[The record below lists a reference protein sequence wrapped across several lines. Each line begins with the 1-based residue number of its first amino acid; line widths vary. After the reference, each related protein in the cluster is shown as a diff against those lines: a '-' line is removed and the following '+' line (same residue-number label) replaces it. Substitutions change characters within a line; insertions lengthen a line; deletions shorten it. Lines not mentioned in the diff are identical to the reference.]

1 MTVERWRR
9 IEEIFHAA
17 MERPPEERPAL
28 LDQACGGDAGLRRQ
42 IEVLLACDGRDDSV
56 LDSAVQGAAQVLARQ
71 TESMIGR
78 NFGAYR
84 VIGLLGHGRM
94 GTVYLSVRNDDQYQK
109 KVAIKLVKRGMDTDG
124 MLRRFRQE
132 RHILARL
139 RVSLA
144 GFLRESNPAEAVRLY
159 NLSYRILGNCWSRRL
174 SACSGNECWRGLA
187 RLEDEIVEPGAF
199 TRGELGDHLSS
210 VGERER
216 AASAYLQAIESAQR
230 AVNERPQ
237 DMELRRE
244 LADCYER
251 LGQFHI
257 RTREWSPAGDWYAK
271 SLEVWATW
279 TRWGVSSVYN
289 VRRQQQAAAWMARC
303 DTALKQRRGDTFFFF
318 FRLRS

>member
-1 MTVERWRR
+1 MGCCAVSGRSG
-9 IEEIFHAA
+9 IFW
-17 MERPPEERPAL
+17 P
-28 LDQACGGDAGLRRQ
+28 DFG
-42 IEVLLACDGRDDSV
+42 SV
-56 LDSAVQGAAQVLARQ
+56 LQGFSEKAIPQRQ
-71 TESMIGR
+71 CACT
-78 NFGAYR
+78 
-84 VIGLLGHGRM
+84 
-94 GTVYLSVRNDDQYQK
+94 T
-109 KVAIKLVKRGMDTDG
+109 
-124 MLRRFRQE
+124 FRT
-132 RHILARL
+132 
-139 RVSLA
+139 
-144 GFLRESNPAEAVRLY
+144 GF
-159 NLSYRILGNCWSRRL
+159 LGNCRSRRL